1 MKISGDKIGCLIIGV
16 VLCLGWYGLTSG
28 QNTLCGSLSLVM
40 CLNALFIGV
49 VALIYKF
56 FRA

>member
-1 MKISGDKIGCLIIGV
+1 MKVSGDKIGFLILGL

-28 QNTLCGSLSLVM
+28 QNTLCGSISLVI

-49 VALIYKF
+49 VAPIYKF